1 MKEKK
6 RREEKTKKKAPMIF
20 RPLNEKDFHFEIS
33 YGKYLNQIFSSFFEE
48 KVKRKKKGD
57 KRKRK
62 QKTMATTTM
71 TARAVH
77 SCPSSPP
84 SSISSRLCRSR
95 ALAVQNRQ
103 RRASSS
109 PRTLLVHALSSSSSP
124 PVEDH
129 GDAVEVD
136 VDELKLLKEE
146 KLERAGKYRAK
157 VAGTETPEWTYARVV
172 ERRDLLPK
180 LREVVLEVETSR
192 ELVSLR
198 NSYCAVGKV
207 AQVKV
212 KGGDPVILT
221 PSCTPFPPEEQH
233 EALLRL
239 RGDLRA
245 GQTKLPEDPVTVKR
259 KLSVLVT
266 PEDGEVFDTQ
276 AEDEGID
283 EGNLSVEVGPFLG
296 NGINLRGAIQSVY
309 NYPTVILCAEG
320 KGIGTAK
327 AMIEAGMSRGSLD
340 LCYREDVR
348 LYYKVPNDDSV
359 CYGNLFENWE
369 KEFGVKTI
377 VHTSSFLDAFDDDDT
392 LEYEP
397 DLTAVISLGDEEAEQ
412 SAQEMCE
419 EAEIKLHIKSSV
431 EQQAM
436 LYADTGRVV

>member
-1 MKEKK
+1 MG
-6 RREEKTKKKAPMIF
+6 
-20 RPLNEKDFHFEIS
+20 LFETLFGRTS
-33 YGKYLNQIFSSFFEE
+33 T
-48 KVKRKKKGD
+48 VT
-57 KRKRK
+57 
-62 QKTMATTTM
+62 TMA
-71 TARAVH
+71 
-77 SCPSSPP
+77 PSSLALTCGKRPCVAQG
-84 SSISSRLCRSR
+84 SR
-95 ALAVQNRQ
+95 
-103 RRASSS
+103 
-109 PRTLLVHALSSSSSP
+109 RTSSSSP
-124 PVEDH
+124 SRSVSRAQRKLAANRGSMVCFVASSESPEAIDED
-129 GDAVEVD
+129 AI
-136 VDELKLLKEE
+136 VDELKHMKEE

-198 NSYCAVGKV
+198 NSHCAVGKV

-348 LYYKVPNDDSV
+348 LYYKVP
-359 CYGNLFENWE
+359 
-369 KEFGVKTI
+369 T
-377 VHTSSFLDAFDDDDT
+377 T
-392 LEYEP
+392 
-397 DLTAVISLGDEEAEQ
+397 TACV
-412 SAQEMCE
+412 
-419 EAEIKLHIKSSV
+419 
-431 EQQAM
+431 
-436 LYADTGRVV
+436 TGTCL